1 VRTAASLAVS
11 LAAAFL
17 LAWNARVAEPEAVSF
32 AAADGAVVH
41 ADRYGGGAHWVV
53 LVHGARFDKASWAE
67 QARALAEAGFT
78 ALAIDL
84 RGYGRSG
91 PREGSD
97 LLHPGYP
104 KDVLAAVRH
113 ARAND
118 AETVSVV
125 GGSLGGWAAGQ
136 AAVEARPGEIDRL
149 VLLAHASLDEPERM
163 QGRKLFVLARDDF
176 RGENTL
182 RLPDIREQY
191 DRATGPKEL
200 LLLEGAAHAQ
210 HLFATGE
217 GERLMREIVRF
228 LSAP

>member
-1 VRTAASLAVS
+1 
-11 LAAAFL
+11 
-17 LAWNARVAEPEAVSF
+17 
-32 AAADGAVVH
+32 
-41 ADRYGGGAHWVV
+41 
-53 LVHGARFDKASWAE
+53 
-67 QARALAEAGFT
+67 
-78 ALAIDL
+78 
-84 RGYGRSG
+84 
-91 PREGSD
+91 
-97 LLHPGYP
+97 
-104 KDVLAAVRH
+104 
-113 ARAND
+113 
-118 AETVSVV
+118 VV

-182 RLPDIREQY
+182 RLPDVREQY

-210 HLFATGE
+210 QLFATEE
-217 GERLMREIVRF
+217 GERLMREILRF